1 MIILFERFIRRGIM
15 LHFENIEELRK
26 FVSNE
31 ILLTHEATKYL
42 GISSQ
47 RLHQLVQSG
56 KLTPLKSTRSSSLFL
71 KSDLYDR
78 KFEIEKSYGNNRL
91 LEKEGNVNSI
101 ETVNDAINYFTLLA
115 LFKNKTKKCDPIY
128 HHLTTQ
134 VDLTMPTVD
143 IVTDISSITGFD
155 EKEILFESE
164 KVTKGFKMLKED
176 DYIVKI
182 GSELYPKLLSKTE
195 QAPVYL
201 FMRGNPNLLNFN
213 TVSIV
218 GTRNPSENGE
228 LRAQVLAERLGANR
242 IVVASGLAK
251 GIDTAAHKGALN
263 RKNPT
268 ISVIGTP
275 ITKVYPKENE
285 ALQRVIEESGLVI
298 SQFAPSMSVQRWNFP
313 MRNAIMSGISLATVI
328 IEAGETSGSLI
339 QADYALKQG
348 RLVFIPQS
356 AVDNEKLKWPK
367 KYVLRK
373 GAFKFSTIDE
383 LLEALTNY
391 IHDSFN
397 TSEEDIMTS
406 PANISEGSV
415 GYVYK
420 NNRN

>member
-1 MIILFERFIRRGIM
+1 M
-15 LHFENIEELRK
+15 LHFDNRGEFEK
-26 FVSNE
+26 FVSEE

-78 KFEIEKSYGNNRL
+78 KFELEKSYGTSRL
-91 LEKEGNVNSI
+91 SDKEGGVNSV
-101 ETVNDAINYFTLLA
+101 ETINDAVNYFTLLA
-115 LFKNKTKKCDPIY
+115 LFKNKIKKCDPIY
-128 HHLTTQ
+128 DHLATQ
-134 VDLTMPTVD
+134 VNLTLPTVD
-143 IVTDISSITGFD
+143 IAKDISTITGFD

-164 KVTKGFKMLKED
+164 KVMKGFKTLKED

-182 GSELYPKLLSKTE
+182 GSELYPDLLNKTDH
-195 QAPVYL
+195 APVFL
-201 FMRGNPNLLNFN
+201 FMRGNPNLLNFKAI
-213 TVSIV
+213 SIV
-218 GTRNPSENGE
+218 GTRNPSQNGV
-228 LRAQVLAERLGANR
+228 LRAKVLAEKLGLHR
-242 IVVASGLAK
+242 IVVASGLAR
-251 GIDTAAHKGALN
+251 GIDTAAHNGALS
-263 RKNPT
+263 RRNPT

-285 ALQRVIEESGLVI
+285 DLQRSIEESGLVI

-348 RLVFIPQS
+348 RMVFIPQS
-356 AVDNEKLKWPK
+356 AVDNENLMWPK
-367 KYVLRK
+367 KYVQRK

-383 LLEALTNY
+383 LLEILATHN
-391 IHDSFN
+391 HDLFTTLDQN
-397 TSEEDIMTS
+397 TKTS

-415 GYVYK
+415 GYVHK
-420 NNRN
+420 NDRS

>member
-1 MIILFERFIRRGIM
+1 M

-182 GSELYPKLLSKTE
+182 GSELYPKLL
-195 QAPVYL
+195 
-201 FMRGNPNLLNFN
+201 
-213 TVSIV
+213 
-218 GTRNPSENGE
+218 
-228 LRAQVLAERLGANR
+228 
-242 IVVASGLAK
+242 
-251 GIDTAAHKGALN
+251 
-263 RKNPT
+263 
-268 ISVIGTP
+268 
-275 ITKVYPKENE
+275 
-285 ALQRVIEESGLVI
+285 
-298 SQFAPSMSVQRWNFP
+298 
-313 MRNAIMSGISLATVI
+313 
-328 IEAGETSGSLI
+328 
-339 QADYALKQG
+339 
-348 RLVFIPQS
+348 
-356 AVDNEKLKWPK
+356 
-367 KYVLRK
+367 
-373 GAFKFSTIDE
+373 
-383 LLEALTNY
+383 
-391 IHDSFN
+391 
-397 TSEEDIMTS
+397 
-406 PANISEGSV
+406 
-415 GYVYK
+415 
-420 NNRN
+420 